1 MAFWVKNNILASQ
14 FFFFFLEDVFICTI
28 YQGPAVE
35 IKNNFTLNPK
45 INN

>member
-14 FFFFFLEDVFICTI
+14 FFFLEDVLICTI

-35 IKNNFTLNPK
+35 IKSNFTLNPK